1 MSQQV
6 DIVATCPK
14 CGKQYQ
20 KKLFRTVWGEHE
32 SIRNAVMSDNINI
45 CTCPDCGFSF
55 HAPMAMMYVDA
66 PAKFAVWWEPVYDS
80 SIEEMTAGFARMLG
94 PGNYY
99 ENAPRITD
107 WEEFKETINKYYSGE
122 LKGQSDEVT
131 KRQATAMTGVMENL
145 IKDLEKK
152 KKKNSGCM
160 VVFTMIVIVISGL
173 IALH

>member
-14 CGKQYQ
+14 CGKQYPQ
-20 KKLFRTVWGEHE
+20 KLFRTVWGEHQ
-32 SIRNAVMSDNINI
+32 SLRNAVMSDNINI

-107 WEEFKETINKYYSGE
+107 WEEFKATINKYYSGE
-122 LKGQSDEVT
+122 LKGQSDEAT
-131 KRQATAMTGVMENL
+131 KRQEAAMTGVMENL
-145 IKDLEKK
+145 LKDLEKK

-160 VVFTMIVIVISGL
+160 VILVGL
-173 IALH
+173 IITIGGIVALI